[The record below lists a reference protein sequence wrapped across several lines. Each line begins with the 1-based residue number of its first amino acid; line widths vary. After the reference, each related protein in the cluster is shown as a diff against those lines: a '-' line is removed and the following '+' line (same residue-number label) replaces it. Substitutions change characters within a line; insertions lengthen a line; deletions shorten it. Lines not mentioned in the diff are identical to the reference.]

1 MSRACFSSVS
11 VYCVLSYCRVR
22 SCKREAY
29 YSLNGRIQSCLT
41 CSLHDT
47 RELPLMIIRLPAGVS
62 SRRSGPRSGLCAAV
76 SALPLAAGSSAP
88 DDSRPTPTPDSE
100 RQCRAMHAADRVVPW
115 HRYDHTRTH
124 AHTSHSSM
132 HGGTTELRTDGKTRH
147 QWQRGVSRRPVRG
160 LRHATMRPK
169 SAQLS
174 CGHARRRRAHDS
186 ALLDAR
192 LLARLGRVAL
202 AALEAGERAP
212 EACVERPLLLTALLG
227 RRRHAHELARLEV
240 DAAHGLLLIVSPA
253 GWEQRARCAPSSG
266 SSPTHM
272 NLRGARLSSLGA
284 V

>member
-62 SRRSGPRSGLCAAV
+62 SRRSGPRSGAIIGLCAAV

-124 AHTSHSSM
+124 LAF
-132 HGGTTELRTDGKTRH
+132 
-147 QWQRGVSRRPVRG
+147 V
-160 LRHATMRPK
+160 
-169 SAQLS
+169 
-174 CGHARRRRAHDS
+174 HARRHHRAANGREDPPPVAARSLSTTRTRPTTRHNAPKERS
-186 ALLDAR
+186 ALMR
-192 LLARLGRVAL
+192 SREE
-202 AALEAGERAP
+202 AAGP
-212 EACVERPLLLTALLG
+212 
-227 RRRHAHELARLEV
+227 
-240 DAAHGLLLIVSPA
+240 
-253 GWEQRARCAPSSG
+253 
-266 SSPTHM
+266 
-272 NLRGARLSSLGA
+272 
-284 V
+284 